1 MINYENSEV
10 MKLYNKVYEV
20 FEKNFL
26 MYAMFG
32 VLLASSLGA
41 AGAMLTFYSSE
52 GIAEIVQIS
61 LLVIGACGFTAAL
74 LGGKKSKTVFN
85 WLLISV
91 IISLVVVLIQ
101 IL

>member
-1 MINYENSEV
+1 
-10 MKLYNKVYEV
+10 MKLYNKVYAV
-20 FEKNFL
+20 FEKNFI

-52 GIAEIVQIS
+52 GIAEIIQIS
-61 LLVIGACGFTAAL
+61 LLVFGACGFTATL
-74 LGGKKSKTVFN
+74 LGGKKAKTVFN

-91 IISLVVVLIQ
+91 VISVTVVLIQ
-101 IL
+101 II